1 MGNSEWLELGLIQH
15 LQKETINLR
24 SNRIK
29 EKAFRLLKVSA
40 VEGK

>member
-15 LQKETINLR
+15 LQKEAINLRR

-29 EKAFRLLKVSA
+29 ERRL
-40 VEGK
+40 GF